1 VSSMSSSPRHAQR
14 PNPAHRYRKSGRHA
28 AARPSPR
35 ALTGSGSHH
44 LKHVRIFSTLGVC
57 ALFATA
63 GSTAAGF
70 VVRNTPVHSEVATT
84 VRLPD
89 VADTYVSYAAK
100 GKNYAA
106 SLRISASNR
115 PSDRKVGYLR
125 FQIPAALIPRVE
137 SAHLILTRD
146 DHHLSGNVSVSDV
159 ADTSWRPAA
168 VTARNAPALG
178 QGLASARTSAST
190 YRMSFDV
197 LSAVRGR
204 SRLALAVTSSSTN
217 DVARFRSREAAT
229 GRPELVL
236 VLYGTEPAPPIALP
250 GPDPGDS
257 SSASATTAPPS
268 TRPGSTSHPAPP
280 TQPSTSTAAPPP
292 ATSPGPAPA
301 PLDTLFGDTPR
312 SSSSAAAVAAMDAR
326 YGSAQVVRLFWSGAA
341 RPSPV
346 HGRPVV
352 GSIKRID
359 AGTAAWA
366 STMWRWTYEHEIDS
380 KIKKGMTTL
389 AEWRR
394 SMDSLVA
401 LKVPGLSVILT
412 ADAFV
417 SRSKNPS
424 DFLVPG
430 VTHLGVDFD
439 GISQSGGYHDYSREL
454 AAVEAFTR
462 AHHLTWGVA
471 EFGANRASNDPS
483 GTARAAWLKTWGER
497 FAAAGA
503 EYVCLWEADSQ
514 SGSDFT
520 TPAETAAVRQLFA
533 R

>member
-1 VSSMSSSPRHAQR
+1 M
-14 PNPAHRYRKSGRHA
+14 
-28 AARPSPR
+28 
-35 ALTGSGSHH
+35 
-44 LKHVRIFSTLGVC
+44 
-57 ALFATA
+57 
-63 GSTAAGF
+63 
-70 VVRNTPVHSEVATT
+70 VRNTPVHSEAATT

-89 VADTYVSYAAK
+89 VADTYVSYAAM
-100 GKNYAA
+100 GKNYAG
-106 SLRISASNR
+106 SQRISASNR

-125 FQIPAALIPRVE
+125 FQIPAALIPRVQ
-137 SAHLILTRD
+137 SAHLVLTRD
-146 DHHLSGNVSVSDV
+146 DHHLSGNVSVADV
-159 ADTSWRPAA
+159 ADASWRPAA
-168 VTARNAPALG
+168 ITARNAPALG
-178 QGLASARTSAST
+178 QGLATAPASAST

-197 LSAVRGR
+197 LGAVRGR
-204 SRLALAVTSSSTN
+204 SQVSLAVTSSSTN
-217 DVARFRSREAAT
+217 DVARFRSREAPT
-229 GRPELVL
+229 GHPELVL
-236 VLYGTEPAPPIALP
+236 VLYGTEPAPAIALP
-250 GPDPGDS
+250 GPDPSVS
-257 SSASATTAPPS
+257 SSASSTAAPS
-268 TRPGSTSHPAPP
+268 TRASSASHPAPP
-280 TQPSTSTAAPPP
+280 THPSTTAAAPPP
-292 ATSPGPAPA
+292 NTNPGPPPG

-312 SSSSAAAVAAMDAR
+312 ASSSAAGVAAMDAM

-366 STMWRWTYEHEIDS
+366 STMWRWTYQHEIDS
-380 KIKKGMTTL
+380 KIKKGQTTL

-417 SRSKNPS
+417 SKSKNPS

-514 SGSDFT
+514 AGSDFT
-520 TPAETAAVRQLFA
+520 TPAENAAVRQLFA